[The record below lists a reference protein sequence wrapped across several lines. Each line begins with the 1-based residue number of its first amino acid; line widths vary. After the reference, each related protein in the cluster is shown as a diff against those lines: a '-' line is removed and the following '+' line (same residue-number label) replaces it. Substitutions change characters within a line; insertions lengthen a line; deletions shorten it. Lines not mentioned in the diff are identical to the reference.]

1 MLDLT
6 IVLRRLKAFVALER
20 LKYKSK
26 VNIRTY
32 SLYEI
37 VSLFILI
44 DDPYVTYKEITEMS
58 KFVDKYPVVDIDPE
72 FVREKIAMFVK
83 YSDDKIYNINI
94 LLSFFFDD
102 CYLTFAEILL
112 IIDEMSL
119 SPECNMKE
127 KVSSTLMRTHGFLNL
142 NK

>member
-1 MLDLT
+1 
-6 IVLRRLKAFVALER
+6 
-20 LKYKSK
+20 
-26 VNIRTY
+26 
-32 SLYEI
+32 
-37 VSLFILI
+37 
-44 DDPYVTYKEITEMS
+44 
-58 KFVDKYPVVDIDPE
+58 
-72 FVREKIAMFVK
+72 MFVK

>member
-72 FVREKIAMFVK
+72 FVR
-83 YSDDKIYNINI
+83 
-94 LLSFFFDD
+94 
-102 CYLTFAEILL
+102 
-112 IIDEMSL
+112 
-119 SPECNMKE
+119 
-127 KVSSTLMRTHGFLNL
+127 
-142 NK
+142 